1 MPNVTDEIRSELR
14 QRVEARGTKYWAE
27 FNETQAV
34 ELASGYVSGE
44 VRAMFLSMLAWIF
57 FPMALRRSSACEGE
71 KPPTRLEI
79 SMSCSW

>member
-44 VRAMFLSMLAWIF
+44 VRAMFLSMLAWMDEDRIAEARQQADE
-57 FPMALRRSSACEGE
+57 ALARRQKRRSA
-71 KPPTRLEI
+71 
-79 SMSCSW
+79 